1 MIDYKTFL
9 IKKKRNVNLYT
20 QNYLYYFSTIF
31 SSRISY
37 ILYLAG
43 ISADLTLLFFFLTG
57 VLSSFLIFQDFIILG
72 YAAFRIS
79 IILDICDGN
88 LARVN
93 NKFNKYAKGYDK
105 ISHFVINNLLLFTIN
120 FKVGI
125 FLEFIF
131 LMLAYNLCFMFNFFF
146 QNQEISFKKL
156 DNKINQFIKDL
167 ITFEGYLFT
176 SLLFLLFDYQIL
188 IKYLNFLF
196 LSIFILLFFVK
207 LKRLFKFKVEI

>member
-1 MIDYKTFL
+1 MINYKSFL
-9 IKKKRNVNLYT
+9 IKKKRTVNLYT
-20 QNYLYYFSTIF
+20 QNHLYYFSTIF

-37 ILYLAG
+37 ILYLVG
-43 ISADLTLLFFFLTG
+43 ISADLTLLLFFLTG
-57 VLSSFLIFQDFIILG
+57 VLSSFLVFYDFIILG
-72 YAAFRIS
+72 YVAFRIS

-105 ISHFVINNLLLFTIN
+105 ISHFLINNLLLFTIN

-146 QNQEISFKKL
+146 QSQELSFKKL

-167 ITFEGYLFT
+167 ITFEGYLFIF
-176 SLLFLLFDYQIL
+176 LFLFYFDYQIL
-188 IKYLNFLF
+188 LKYLNFVF
-196 LSIFILLFFVK
+196 LAVFILLFSIK
-207 LKRLFKFKVEI
+207 LKRLLNLKVKL